1 MIVRKIIKWN
11 WIQIIRL
18 LWIIFRYLILQVSPL
33 LAKTMQ
39 RVKVLTA
46 TSKLQ
51 LWDLGGIIIV
61 QTRSF
66 LSVHHCIWKSLF
78 SRWERKIACII
89 LFKKK
94 CRLETWARK
103 GVTAVGIQPIL
114 FVPLSCRTAET
125 TFVNE
130 AVSHMFSQNFWK
142 PGKLDLTL
150 NFNRI

>member
-51 LWDLGGIIIV
+51 L
-61 QTRSF
+61 
-66 LSVHHCIWKSLF
+66 
-78 SRWERKIACII
+78 
-89 LFKKK
+89 
-94 CRLETWARK
+94 
-103 GVTAVGIQPIL
+103 
-114 FVPLSCRTAET
+114 
-125 TFVNE
+125 
-130 AVSHMFSQNFWK
+130 
-142 PGKLDLTL
+142 
-150 NFNRI
+150 

>member
-18 LWIIFRYLILQVSPL
+18 LWIIFRYLIFQVSSLCRELKYLQPPVNFSSEIL
-33 LAKTMQ
+33 G
-39 RVKVLTA
+39 VLSS
-46 TSKLQ
+46 SKQGPSSL
-51 LWDLGGIIIV
+51 
-61 QTRSF
+61 
-66 LSVHHCIWKSLF
+66 CIWKSLF

-89 LFKKK
+89 LLKKK
-94 CRLETWARK
+94 KQIRNMSQK
-103 GVTAVGIQPIL
+103 GGYSSRNSTHL
-114 FVPLSCRTAET
+114 FVPLSRRTAET